1 MKDIYPIP
9 KSAFLRRILVAQLIL
24 AIAFLGFPAHAAAP
38 VGDVSVEG
46 NSTAIQ
52 NIGRAMQS
60 PDARSTNLPTRNNL
74 QAQPNIVLPDMG
86 DPGGDSL
93 SRVDERKYGE
103 MIMRQI
109 RPDPDYSN
117 DLVIYDFLNQME
129 RRLLQAAKKLQLGG
143 ANEQG
148 SGAYNFEVF
157 AVKDSSINAFAL
169 PGGFIGFHTGLIVSA
184 DSESEVASVMGHET
198 GHVPQRHQL
207 GAGLGRLTG
216 PVIEPRCRG
225 PQPICAG

>member
-1 MKDIYPIP
+1 MQDIKSVP
-9 KSAFLRRILVAQLIL
+9 KTAFLRRTLAVWLMLVL
-24 AIAFLGFPAHAAAP
+24 ACYGLPVYSAPP

-46 NSTAIQ
+46 NSAAIE
-52 NIGRAMQS
+52 NIGRAIQS
-60 PDARSTNLPTRNNL
+60 PDARPTNAPTRGAL
-74 QAQPNIVLPDMG
+74 RSQPTIVLPDMG
-86 DPGGDSL
+86 DPGGDTL

-117 DLVIYDFLNQME
+117 DLPLYDFLNQME

-184 DSESEVASVMGHET
+184 ESDS
-198 GHVPQRHQL
+198 
-207 GAGLGRLTG
+207 
-216 PVIEPRCRG
+216 
-225 PQPICAG
+225 